1 MEHLKSGLQV
11 SCAQISQ
18 AGVKEVNEDSIGI
31 RIPEGGALTHKG
43 IVAVIADGVSA
54 AEAGQEA
61 SQACVQNLLYDYYC
75 TPDTWT
81 VPKSVLAVL
90 NALNR
95 WLYSQGSHLPDNQ
108 KGFVTTLSVVIF
120 KSTTAHIFHIGDSRI
135 YRYRD
140 RQLEQLT
147 TDHSKQVGKITYLAR
162 AMGLDTKIQ
171 MDYRKEEIKAGD
183 KYILTTDGI
192 HDFYK
197 DSFWTTLL
205 DSSTDM
211 DQVAAD
217 MLQRALSA
225 GSNDNLSCQILS
237 IDGLA
242 ASNMDETYSN
252 LSNLPFPPLLE
263 KGQIIDGLK
272 VESTLY
278 ESNRSQLYIVTDIET
293 GEKSVM
299 KTPSINFEDDPAYIE
314 RFIMESWLGR
324 KLRHSKL
331 VKIVVPRVEPTCLYY
346 LMENVEGITLREWMD
361 KTMNPSITS
370 VVRITRQLAHAL
382 RAMHRQQVIHQDI
395 KPSNIMIDEH
405 DQIKIIDYGSCMMSS
420 MAELPKPFEREIALG
435 TASYSAPE
443 CHLGKKPDTRSDVFS
458 LAVIL
463 FEMLTRKAPFSGKL
477 DDLTKEADIKKLH
490 YQSASEINAYV
501 PSWFDLTLQK
511 AMSINPDDRYYDV
524 DEFLHDLEHPNPKLK
539 KLAAKVP
546 VMQRNPL
553 RFWQTI
559 AALQAVAIL
568 FLLVK

>member
-11 SCAQISQ
+11 SCAQLSQ
-18 AGVKEVNEDSIGI
+18 AGVKDVNEDSIGI
-31 RIPEGGALTHKG
+31 RIPEGTALTHKG

-108 KGFVTTLSVVIF
+108 KGFVTTLSVIIF

-140 RQLEQLT
+140 NQLEQLT

-183 KYILTTDGI
+183 KYMLTTDGI
-192 HDFYK
+192 HDFYNDK
-197 DSFWTTLL
+197 HWAALL
-205 DSSTDM
+205 SASTDM
-211 DQVAAD
+211 DSVVAD
-217 MLQRALSA
+217 LHQKSLDS
-225 GSNDNLSCQILS
+225 GSTDNLSCQILS

-242 ASNMDETYSN
+242 QSNIDETYNN
-252 LSNLPFPPLLE
+252 LSSLPFPPLFDI
-263 KGQIIDGLK
+263 GNVIDGLK
-272 VESTLY
+272 IESSLY
-278 ESNRSQLYIVTDIET
+278 ESTRSQLYLVKDIET
-293 GEKSVM
+293 GELAVM

-331 VKIVVPRVEPTCLYY
+331 VKIVNPRIEPTCLYY
-346 LMENVEGITLREWMD
+346 LMEYVEGITLREWMD

-370 VVRITRQLAHAL
+370 VVRITRQLALAL

-420 MAELPKPFEREIALG
+420 MAELPKPFEREVALG

-463 FEMLTRKAPFSGKL
+463 FEMLTRKAPFEGKL
-477 DDLTKEADIKKLH
+477 EHIEKESDVKKMS

-501 PSWFDLTLQK
+501 PVWFDLTLKK
-511 AMSINPDDRYYDV
+511 AMSINPDERYFDV

-539 KLAAKVP
+539 RKGSLP
-546 VMQRNPL
+546 IMQRNPM
-553 RFWQTI
+553 RFWQGVAGI
-559 AALQAVAIL
+559 QALLIL